1 MPELPPLRLC
11 VRNSFFEVVYDE
23 QHLQGE
29 ETPACGSVC
38 TVGRLEGSPIAKQSR
53 SEGNSPLGSPRTDAG
68 DAEDRFG
75 AEVGGSPMMSSPQID
90 RLNTLLS
97 NCAARRNLEADGL
110 PNRFS
115 LERVASMESIVESCQ
130 SMSLVS
136 DTASLSTSPTVN
148 TLEKEHKKAQQH
160 EKAPADTR
168 STSAC
173 SASACS
179 TSEYCHKSVPKRLDL
194 RSASEHAPTEQFTT
208 LMLRN
213 VPNCYTQNDLLR
225 ELEQL
230 GFGGAFDFAYLPMD
244 KCSRACVGYSFV
256 NFTSPSMA
264 RQCLERCQGHRFT
277 QYGKNKEAAVSVAHL
292 QGLAANLAHFERLPS
307 TKKSSKMARQ
317 LPFTLT
323 DSCPALYLI

>member
-1 MPELPPLRLC
+1 M
-11 VRNSFFEVVYDE
+11 
-23 QHLQGE
+23 
-29 ETPACGSVC
+29 A
-38 TVGRLEGSPIAKQSR
+38 AKSR
-53 SEGNSPLGSPRTDAG
+53 SEGNSPLGSPRCDT
-68 DAEDRFG
+68 EDRFG
-75 AEVGGSPMMSSPQID
+75 AAGGSPMMSSPQLD

-115 LERVASMESIVESCQ
+115 LERVASMESIVESCEGT
-130 SMSLVS
+130 VS
-136 DTASLSTSPTVN
+136 ETASTSPTVN
-148 TLEKEHKKAQQH
+148 AVETVHKRAQKH
-160 EKAPADTR
+160 EKAAADITSTSAC

-173 SASACS
+173 SAH
-179 TSEYCHKSVPKRLDL
+179 EYCHKSVPKRFDL
-194 RSASEHAPTEQFTT
+194 RSAREYTPSEQFTT

-230 GFGGAFDFAYLPMD
+230 GFGGAFDFVYLPLD
-244 KCSRACVGYSFV
+244 KCSKACVGYAFV
-256 NFTSPSMA
+256 NFTSSAAA
-264 RQCLERCQGHRFT
+264 RQCLERCQGHRFA

-292 QGLAANLAHFERLPS
+292 QGLAANLAHFERLQS

-323 DSCPALYLI
+323 DRLAC